1 MEPKSIAHN
10 TAWMTISSIGQKII
24 SFAYFTIIARSIGAE
39 NTGKYFFAMSFAT
52 IFVVFVDLGLT
63 SVLVRESA
71 KAKDKIQNYFSTI
84 LWTKAILGFLTY
96 LSAVVAINL
105 MGYPA
110 ETKHLV
116 YLSCVTMLFDS
127 LHLSIYGVLRVY
139 GNLRYEAIGAIS
151 SQFITMVLGTI
162 FLYARLPLIFLIAAF
177 TIPSFL
183 NVCYA
188 GMILFKKYAICLRP
202 QFDSA
207 VLKFIA
213 VIAVPFALT
222 SIFTRVYGYIDSV
235 LLSKLAG
242 NAAVGWYSIPYKI
255 TFAFQFIPFALTA
268 SLFPRFSEYFVS
280 DKQKLARV
288 FERAMKYLMIVVL
301 PIAVGISV
309 LARELVITLFT
320 GQFTNSVVPLQILM
334 FSLIFTFLSAPV
346 TTMLNACN
354 RQITQTTIIGLVMLV
369 NIVVNL
375 ALIPRCGVVGA
386 ATAALIG
393 NFLILAVGYYFVP
406 KITQV
411 SHRYLI
417 KTLFQVC
424 VSAGLMGF
432 GVWWINQLT
441 NFVIAILAG
450 AVIYILLIFVVKIM
464 RREELK
470 DLFFILRH

>member
-1 MEPKSIAHN
+1 
-10 TAWMTISSIGQKII
+10 MTISSVGQKII
-24 SFAYFTIIARSIGAE
+24 SFVYFTIIARSIGAE

-71 KAKDKIQNYFSTI
+71 KAKDKIQNYFSTV
-84 LWTKAILGFLTY
+84 LWTKVILGVLTY
-96 LSAVVAINL
+96 LSAIVVINL
-105 MGYPA
+105 MGYSV

-127 LHLSIYGVLRVY
+127 LHLSIYGILRVY

-188 GMILFKKYAICLRP
+188 GVILFKKYTIRLRP
-202 QFDSA
+202 RLDSA
-207 VLKFIA
+207 TLRFVVAIA
-213 VIAVPFALT
+213 IPFALT

-242 NAAVGWYSIPYKI
+242 DAAVGWYSIPYKI

-268 SLFPRFSEYFVS
+268 SLFPRFSEYFLF

-288 FERAMKYLMIVVL
+288 FEQAMKYLMIVVL
-301 PIAVGISV
+301 PLAVGVSV
-309 LARELVITLFT
+309 LARELVINIFT
-320 GQFTNSVVPLQILM
+320 AQFTNSILPLQILM

-346 TTMLNACN
+346 STMLNACN
-354 RQITQTTIIGLVMLV
+354 RQITQTVIIGIVMII
-369 NIVVNL
+369 NIVINL
-375 ALIPRCGVVGA
+375 ILIPQWGVVGA
-386 ATAALIG
+386 ASAALVG
-393 NFLILAVGYYFVP
+393 NFLIVGLGYGFLS
-406 KITQV
+406 KITKI
-411 SHRYLI
+411 SHSYLLQ
-417 KTLFQVC
+417 TMFRLMLA
-424 VSAGLMGF
+424 AGIMGL
-432 GVWWINQLT
+432 GVWWVNQLS
-441 NFVIAILAG
+441 NFVLAILAG
-450 AVIYILLIFVVKIM
+450 AVIYPVSVFVIRAIKKEELRNLLLII
-464 RREELK
+464 RN
-470 DLFFILRH
+470 